1 MITKAEASGG
11 PQRAGADRV
20 AVESWCFHIR
30 FWMGLTVQLEVD
42 EPEWVLTPPDE
53 TPAVTLR
60 ASQEGYPIK
69 GAEHLVLIAKGY
81 ADERAA
87 LSAAL
92 DWRSVLM
99 RAFGRLAVGADFGD
113 RAPQGAF
120 TEEGLRQ
127 LKATHGLPR
136 VLNDERGIMVFS
148 EHPTPCFASVPP
160 LTGVVGKPRD
170 RIALA
175 IKAARDADQLSDQ
188 KVWAY
193 DLFSASF
200 FLPSAEARFLMLMTA
215 LETMIEQGPRPDDV
229 QAWVG
234 ELISQTE
241 QAALD
246 SGQKASL
253 IGSLKEL
260 KKRESV
266 GQAARRT
273 TDVLGRRMYG
283 GKSAK
288 AFFTDCY
295 KVRSA
300 LVHGHFPPPSR
311 EQVDGLSADLEHF
324 VGHLIS
330 GQLAEGLSD

>member
-1 MITKAEASGG
+1 MAACRIKGIILHSMITKAEASAG
-11 PQRAGADRV
+11 PQRAGANRV

-127 LKATHGLPR
+127 LEATHGLPR
-136 VLNDERGIMVFS
+136 VLNDERGIM
-148 EHPTPCFASVPP
+148 P
-160 LTGVVGKPRD
+160 
-170 RIALA
+170 
-175 IKAARDADQLSDQ
+175 
-188 KVWAY
+188 
-193 DLFSASF
+193 
-200 FLPSAEARFLMLMTA
+200 
-215 LETMIEQGPRPDDV
+215 
-229 QAWVG
+229 
-234 ELISQTE
+234 
-241 QAALD
+241 
-246 SGQKASL
+246 
-253 IGSLKEL
+253 
-260 KKRESV
+260 
-266 GQAARRT
+266 
-273 TDVLGRRMYG
+273 GRRRE
-283 GKSAK
+283 
-288 AFFTDCY
+288 F
-295 KVRSA
+295 
-300 LVHGHFPPPSR
+300 HPPPPTDPD
-311 EQVDGLSADLEHF
+311 VNLSVHPARAVQF
-324 VGHLIS
+324 S
-330 GQLAEGLSD
+330 GRQ